1 MGRKLKRL
9 LAEGK
14 VVSHKDLHRPE
25 PPDPTDDVDPK
36 LHQPQ
41 QEQPQQA
48 TNGRKPSRR
57 AKERQERRRANQIAL
72 AEQQLARHPRDQHA
86 KRRLE
91 ALLASDG
98 PIAPSSGRVTGTS
111 KGLTSK
117 LPTHPDLLKKYQSDD
132 WDLLENLRQTLI
144 RRGLVEHRISPTEA
158 IQRAIDDVTLDYLA
172 LRHYIDQRVDDP
184 SEQQSHPLIDRLHYL
199 REAMVRYSTFAT
211 QYKLAEQQ
219 QKVSEARTAL
229 LAYSLKEVLS
239 KLGID
244 DETVSQVPRLLIE
257 HLASQANNGERGNPL
272 SKTSQLDENK
282 ASALVEILHNDAEVV
297 ILEEDGTPVDIEPN
311 TEPTQADTES
321 VRR

>member
-1 MGRKLKRL
+1 MGRKLRRL
-9 LAEGK
+9 IAEGK

-25 PPDPTDDVDPK
+25 TPEPTEDSDPP

-41 QEQPQQA
+41 QT
-48 TNGRKPSRR
+48 TNGRRPSRR
-57 AKERQERRRANQIAL
+57 AKERQERRRQNQIAL
-72 AEQQLARHPRDQHA
+72 AEQQLARHPHDQHA
-86 KRRLE
+86 QRRLA

-98 PIAPSSGRVTGTS
+98 PIEPQTGRPQGKS

-117 LPTHPDLLKKYQSDD
+117 LPTHPDLLQKYKSDD

-172 LRHYIDQRVDDP
+172 LRHYIDQRVDSP
-184 SEQQSHPLIDRLHYL
+184 KEQQDHPLTDRLHYL

-244 DETVSQVPRLLIE
+244 DETVAQVPRLLIA
-257 HLASQANNGERGNPL
+257 HLAQQANNGERGNPL
-272 SKTSQLDENK
+272 SKTAQLDETK
-282 ASALVEILHNDAEVV
+282 AEALVEILHNDSEVV
-297 ILEEDGTPVDIEPN
+297 ILEEDGTPVDIQHDAPA
-311 TEPTQADTES
+311 PQADTES
-321 VRR
+321 VRG